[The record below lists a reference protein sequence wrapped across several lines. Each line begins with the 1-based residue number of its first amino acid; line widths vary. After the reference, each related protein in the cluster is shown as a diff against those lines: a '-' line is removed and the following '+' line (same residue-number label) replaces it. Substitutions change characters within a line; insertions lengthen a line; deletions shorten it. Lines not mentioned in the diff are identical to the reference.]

1 MGNICGGGIKV
12 AGGGE
17 QGSTEQNDVKG
28 TFLLLSNFVVLLLGA
43 GESGKS
49 TIFKQMRIIHERG
62 YSAEELRDFKFIVYA
77 NIIKNMKALVD
88 ACLHMNIEIVDAQ
101 NKERA
106 TKIADLEDDF
116 VMYVQKIWNSELGHD
131 IQKLWQDPGIKKAF
145 GKRNQFQLDDSTQ
158 YYMNDLDRI
167 IDEKYMP
174 TEEDVLWARVK
185 TTGIIEVRCT
195 FGGKVR
201 DFIVTHS
208 VAYQTSGCR
217 RST

>member
-1 MGNICGGGIKV
+1 
-12 AGGGE
+12 
-17 QGSTEQNDVKG
+17 
-28 TFLLLSNFVVLLLGA
+28 
-43 GESGKS
+43 
-49 TIFKQMRIIHERG
+49 
-62 YSAEELRDFKFIVYA
+62 
-77 NIIKNMKALVD
+77 
-88 ACLHMNIEIVDAQ
+88 MNIEIVDAQ

-116 VMYVQKIWNSELGHD
+116 VMYVQKIWNTELGHD

-201 DFIVTHS
+201 YALLVLTQCSIS
-208 VAYQTSGCR
+208 N
-217 RST
+217 